1 VVSSPS
7 FGCKNVTMPRDLE
20 TAVVRLVAKITGA
33 RLGQTPH
40 WLHRPGATECRDLW
54 SLVCSIYSDLTG
66 MELPEVMPSREWR
79 QVDTVLE
86 IAGSPHRICEF
97 DETQH
102 FNSFRA
108 LTLQHY
114 ASKVPLA
121 FDAELWIARSEAK
134 TRLEGG
140 GFGKSRNRRCSQ
152 VDGAPSSKGV
162 SRCAVRHPPA
172 ATRLRPLSSDSGFRS
187 EGLDLAGMC

>member
-1 VVSSPS
+1 
-7 FGCKNVTMPRDLE
+7 
-20 TAVVRLVAKITGA
+20 
-33 RLGQTPH
+33 
-40 WLHRPGATECRDLW
+40 
-54 SLVCSIYSDLTG
+54 

-140 GFGKSRNRRCSQ
+140 GFGKPKPPLFPGRWGAIVKGRFAMRCATS
-152 VDGAPSSKGV
+152 
-162 SRCAVRHPPA
+162 SRCNMASPP
-172 ATRLRPLSSDSGFRS
+172 LFG
-187 EGLDLAGMC
+187 